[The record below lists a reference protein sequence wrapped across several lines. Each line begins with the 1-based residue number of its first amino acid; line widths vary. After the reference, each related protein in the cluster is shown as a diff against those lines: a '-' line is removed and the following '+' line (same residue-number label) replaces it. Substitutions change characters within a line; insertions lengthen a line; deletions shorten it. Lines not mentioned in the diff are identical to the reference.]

1 MVYSTQLM
9 LLKLGSKHHTVIKL
23 QQLLSQKLGP
33 ISITGIFDYETEIA
47 VKTFQ
52 SRMFL
57 KPDGIVG
64 FLTWQ
69 ALYANAPVNM
79 PTLRQGCHGSA
90 VASVQELLSI
100 DLYYSGAIDSRFGP
114 KMCNAVK
121 RFQADYGLPADGVV
135 NASTWQALS
144 EI

>member
-1 MVYSTQLM
+1 MISSTPKA
-9 LLKLGSKHHTVIKL
+9 LLKLGSSHQKVIKL
-23 QQLLSQKLGP
+23 QQLLSQKVGP

-69 ALYANAPVNM
+69 ALYTNAPVNM

-90 VASVQELLSI
+90 VESVQELLSI
-100 DLYYSGAIDSRFGP
+100 DLYYTGMINGQFDP
-114 KMCNAVK
+114 EMYQAVK
-121 RFQADYGLPADGVV
+121 RFQADQGLPTTGVV
-135 NASTWQALS
+135 DALTWQLLS

>member
-1 MVYSTQLM
+1 MISSTPKA
-9 LLKLGSKHHTVIKL
+9 LLKLGSNHQKVIKL
-23 QQLLSQKLGP
+23 QQLLSQKVGP

-47 VKTFQ
+47 VKIFQ

-69 ALYANAPVNM
+69 ALYTNAPVNM

-90 VASVQELLSI
+90 VESVQELLSI
-100 DLYYSGAIDSRFGP
+100 DLYYTGIINGQFDHE
-114 KMCNAVK
+114 MYQAVK
-121 RFQADYGLPADGVV
+121 RFQADQGLPTTGVV
-135 NASTWQALS
+135 DALTWRLLS

>member
-1 MVYSTQLM
+1 MVYSTQPT
-9 LLKLGSKHHTVIKL
+9 LLKLGSKHQKVVKL
-23 QQLLSQKLGP
+23 QRLLSQKLGP

-69 ALYANAPVNM
+69 ALCTSAPVNM
-79 PTLRQGCHGSA
+79 PMLHQGCHGSA
-90 VASVQELLSI
+90 VESVQELLSI
-100 DLYYSGAIDSRFGP
+100 DLYYKGAIDGNFGP
-114 KMCNAVK
+114 KMVRAVK
-121 RFQADYGLPADGVV
+121 RFQADYGLPADGTV
-135 NASTWQALS
+135 NAATWQAIS